1 MASKQTG
8 QWGDQRK
15 RENEINDFVK
25 EEETE
30 ETKGNDL
37 KNNVTWIHQ
46 AKKQEEWKKKEEE
59 FAKQNSQRKAAA
71 ARVLGFDEFVRNR
84 GSGVRITSF
93 SVLEGGRVDVYTR
106 ARFCVLC
113 HFGTKAFASVH
124 LKEFCAPA
132 ASHVGV
138 DWVRISLRWAG
149 G

>member
-15 RENEINDFVK
+15 WENEINDFVK

-71 ARVLGFDEFVRNR
+71 AGVLGFDEFKQ
-84 GSGVRITSF
+84 I
-93 SVLEGGRVDVYTR
+93 E
-106 ARFCVLC
+106 
-113 HFGTKAFASVH
+113 
-124 LKEFCAPA
+124 E
-132 ASHVGV
+132 
-138 DWVRISLRWAG
+138 
-149 G
+149 